1 VAAATTAATTEV
13 SRTKIGA
20 AWQAAPIESALI
32 EAVDRVA
39 QNENLVVSVKER
51 GWMIR

>member
-1 VAAATTAATTEV
+1 MDRIGERDV
-13 SRTKIGA
+13 RIKKGA
-20 AWQAAPIESALI
+20 AWQAAPIENALS

-51 GWMIR
+51 GWMMR